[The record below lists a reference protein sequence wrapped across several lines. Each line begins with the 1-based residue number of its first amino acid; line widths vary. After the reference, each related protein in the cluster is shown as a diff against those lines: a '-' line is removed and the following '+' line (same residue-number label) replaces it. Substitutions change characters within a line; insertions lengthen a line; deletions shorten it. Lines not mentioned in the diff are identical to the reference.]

1 MPQHWQDDT
10 AGSYTISTRVPC
22 EDATSIFRQD
32 CSKMETDSTLSLFA
46 LHQDNTEQSIGE
58 PDSDLGFTSLG
69 YNTLLD
75 GTDPRTSV
83 FRFNKLPQ
91 SPSLQSIEASEPAL
105 HLHLRQVSR
114 TSPKPVVRNT
124 TDFSKLDDIINNKDG
139 AHSEVALLPFTQP
152 PNTPRTDLSPTIDPR
167 LPELVLVDADLWS
180 KFHEQ
185 GNEMII
191 TKSGR
196 CLFPCLRFKAVNL
209 DPTAIYAIYLDFE
222 LTDCR
227 RFKFEGGRWRASSAS
242 TRTGGD
248 PGGLAVAL
256 AKESYT
262 HPDMYQIGAHW
273 MKGTIFF
280 DKTKLSNSRESAAKS
295 ARKAS
300 SSKSAVGNSHHIF
313 HMSSF
318 HKYRPRVHLVQHA
331 AHSDTVASSTT
342 YTFHQTTFI
351 AVTHYQNSKVN
362 DLKKGFNPHARGF
375 RSSAGMSLS
384 FPLATEQKPSCSALQ
399 SKRTPT
405 LKRRYSERDTSESDA
420 DAYADVNAEAAETD
434 QSSDNDDDDDLDS
447 DVSTLPGMARTS
459 SSEASAKS
467 SKSLCRVNKDNC
479 AMVSI
484 SISKGMIEAK
494 RVEGES
500 SQRQQ
505 SKRLQRKIPTNLC
518 DSHSSRTRTSHAQLH
533 LKSIHA
539 TSATST
545 PEANKANRKQRIYNT
560 RRFDTSSSSAQSSS
574 SASTK
579 CSSICSITSNP
590 GRAQGQAPQKIEPEC
605 DIQEKFAQLSASHSA
620 PSHMEQYQH
629 DAQHGPVVSPL
640 HHDPPTAPPLSWYQ
654 RLVYSDQP
662 SQPLS
667 HQTIQRP
674 VLPTTAQ
681 NSEPKSCLMHPFTM
695 DNNLDYGMLHG
706 PQQAVPSQAL
716 SEAFVDTD
724 ASVVQDT
731 RALDTSEVNTPL
743 EPRTAIVKTG
753 ARHAHSQVHVQV
765 EEGSTSSQIH
775 SHLTTTFTT
784 ILESRTVMSTTSSMA
799 ILPSADNSISAHLE
813 HVLRENLRLKAF
825 IRARY
830 GSEAEAEANAV
841 MAMERRQ

>member
-1 MPQHWQDDT
+1 M
-10 AGSYTISTRVPC
+10 
-22 EDATSIFRQD
+22 
-32 CSKMETDSTLSLFA
+32 
-46 LHQDNTEQSIGE
+46 
-58 PDSDLGFTSLG
+58 
-69 YNTLLD
+69 
-75 GTDPRTSV
+75 
-83 FRFNKLPQ
+83 
-91 SPSLQSIEASEPAL
+91 
-105 HLHLRQVSR
+105 
-114 TSPKPVVRNT
+114 
-124 TDFSKLDDIINNKDG
+124 
-139 AHSEVALLPFTQP
+139 
-152 PNTPRTDLSPTIDPR
+152 
-167 LPELVLVDADLWS
+167 
-180 KFHEQ
+180 
-185 GNEMII
+185 
-191 TKSGR
+191 
-196 CLFPCLRFKAVNL
+196 
-209 DPTAIYAIYLDFE
+209 
-222 LTDCR
+222 
-227 RFKFEGGRWRASSAS
+227 
-242 TRTGGD
+242 
-248 PGGLAVAL
+248 AVAL

-262 HPDMYQIGAHW
+262 HPDKYQIGAHW

-295 ARKAS
+295 SRKAS

-384 FPLATEQKPSCSALQ
+384 FPVATEQKPSCSALQ

-405 LKRRYSERDTSESDA
+405 LKRHYCERDTSESDA
-420 DAYADVNAEAAETD
+420 DAYADVNAEPTETD
-434 QSSDNDDDDDLDS
+434 QSSDDDDDDDDFDS
-447 DVSTLPGMARTS
+447 DVSALPGMARTS

-494 RVEGES
+494 RVVGKS
-500 SQRQQ
+500 SLRQQ
-505 SKRLQRKIPTNLC
+505 SKRLQRKTPTNLC
-518 DSHSSRTRTSHAQLH
+518 DSHPSRTRASHAHLH

-539 TSATST
+539 TSAHST
-545 PEANKANRKQRIYNT
+545 PDANKANRKQRIYNT
-560 RRFDTSSSSAQSSS
+560 RRRFDTSSSSAQSSS

-579 CSSICSITSNP
+579 CSSICSITSNL
-590 GRAQGQAPQKIEPEC
+590 GRTQGQAPQKIEPQC
-605 DIQEKFAQLSASHSA
+605 DIQEKFAQLSASHSV

-629 DAQHGPVVSPL
+629 DTQHGPVVSPL

-654 RLVYSDQP
+654 QLVYSDQP
-662 SQPLS
+662 SQLPS

-674 VLPTTAQ
+674 VLSTTAQ
-681 NSEPKSCLMHPFTM
+681 NSEEPEPCLMHPFTM
-695 DNNLDYGMLHG
+695 DKNLDYGMLPG

-716 SEAFVDTD
+716 SEVFVDTD

-743 EPRTAIVKTG
+743 EARTEIVKTG

-784 ILESRTVMSTTSSMA
+784 ILESRTVMSTTSAMA
-799 ILPSADNSISAHLE
+799 ILPSADSSISAHLE

-830 GSEAEAEANAV
+830 GK
-841 MAMERRQ
+841 